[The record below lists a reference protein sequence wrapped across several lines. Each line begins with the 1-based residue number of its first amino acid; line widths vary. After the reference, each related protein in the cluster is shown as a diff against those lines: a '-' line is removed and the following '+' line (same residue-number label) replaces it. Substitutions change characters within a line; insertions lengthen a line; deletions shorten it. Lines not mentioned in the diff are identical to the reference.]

1 MLSLPSERGLGKGS
15 RLFTRCCYSQLNLT
29 SYLVVI
35 LKSEL
40 VMARNP
46 LILSLIKTDL
56 DIMTEDKWDPNVHTK
71 MLSITRVK
79 S

>member
-1 MLSLPSERGLGKGS
+1 MLSLLLERGLGKGL
-15 RLFTRCCYSQLNLT
+15 RLFTRCFYSQLNLT
-29 SYLVVI
+29 FYLVVI

-56 DIMTEDKWDPNVHTK
+56 DIMTVDKLDPNDLTK

>member
-15 RLFTRCCYSQLNLT
+15 RLFTRCFYSQLNLT
-29 SYLVVI
+29 FYLVVI